1 MNQVLSQSE
10 VDALLAAVSET
21 DAPSSAPTQ
30 SSASG
35 GGGNSGGQSNNNGKA
50 QSFGSFS
57 SNNGATKEKVIVV
70 YDLTSQD
77 RIIRGRL
84 PQLDVIYEK
93 FMRAFRISLSSA
105 LRKIATLNLASTDF
119 LKFGE
124 FVNTLPM
131 PTCMSVLRFNALR
144 GSVLFVIESKLAYA
158 LVDSFFGGA
167 DRPYTKIEGKDFTQI
182 ELAIVR
188 KIVDLAIDDLEVA
201 WAPIEKI
208 DCSFQRTE
216 VNPQFVG
223 IVPPTDVVIATT
235 FDVELENANGTITLV
250 MPYATIEPIKQK
262 LSSGFQV
269 ESDQTDKKLWFET
282 ITEQLM
288 NTSVE
293 LTVNLGESTIN
304 LQDLTELKVGDV
316 IPLNQDASGEFDVNV
331 ENVPKYRGIYGV
343 HHGAV
348 AIQVSRIISDRR
360 GEFIN
365 G

>member
-10 VDALLAAVSET
+10 VDALLAAVSEA
-21 DAPSSAPTQ
+21 DAPSAPA
-30 SSASG
+30 SSPSSSSGGGSG
-35 GGGNSGGQSNNNGKA
+35 GGGAGKA
-50 QSFGSFS
+50 QNFAGSS
-57 SNNGATKEKVIVV
+57 SANNGATEKVVVV

-93 FMRAFRISLSSA
+93 FMRSFRISLSSA

-144 GSVLFVIESKLAYA
+144 GSALFVIESKLAYA

-188 KIVDLAIDDLEVA
+188 KIVDLAIEDLEVA

-250 MPYATIEPIKQK
+250 IPYATIEPIKQK

-269 ESDQTDKKLWFET
+269 ESDQTDKKLWYET

-288 NTSVE
+288 GTNVE
-293 LTVNLGESTIN
+293 LKVNLGESTIN
-304 LQDLTELKVGDV
+304 LQDLTELKEGDV
-316 IPLNQDASGEFDVNV
+316 IPLNQDASGEFDVSV
-331 ENVPKYRGIYGV
+331 ENVPKFKGIYGV

-348 AIQVSRIISDRR
+348 AIQVSRIIEGR
-360 GEFIN
+360 
-365 G
+365 